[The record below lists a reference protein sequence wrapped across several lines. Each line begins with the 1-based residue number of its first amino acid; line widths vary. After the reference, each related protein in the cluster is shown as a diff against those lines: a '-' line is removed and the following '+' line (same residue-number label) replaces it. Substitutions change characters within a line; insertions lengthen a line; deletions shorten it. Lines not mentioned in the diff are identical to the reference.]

1 MNFQSLIFWNS
12 YLLIST
18 CKISKY
24 EKNPW
29 TSLTH
34 LPDTAWFL
42 QPLALKPPYLAN
54 HPLPGV
60 GENLK
65 SPEGLTK
72 LSTIFLEREDSMKW
86 LVYFNPGK
94 TQLALFDW
102 SSDTGAIDW
111 KWMSLFL
118 RKKMSSK
125 MQGLTLSSRLDW
137 GFYIISVA
145 ETASKKIG
153 ALIRS
158 MKSLS
163 PEVVLYLYKS
173 TIWLYMEHSCHVWAS
188 VPSCYSELL
197 DKLQK

>member
-1 MNFQSLIFWNS
+1 M
-12 YLLIST
+12 
-18 CKISKY
+18 
-24 EKNPW
+24 
-29 TSLTH
+29 
-34 LPDTAWFL
+34 
-42 QPLALKPPYLAN
+42 AN

-65 SPEGLTK
+65 SPQGLAK
-72 LSTIFLEREDSMKW
+72 LSTIFLEGEDCMKW

-102 SSDTGAIDW
+102 SSDTGAIDV
-111 KWMSLFL
+111 KMDESVLE
-118 RKKMSSK
+118 KKMSFK

-137 GFYIISVA
+137 GFYIISIA

-153 ALIRS
+153 TLIHS
-158 MKSLS
+158 LKSLS

-173 TIWLYMEHSCHVWAS
+173 TIWLCMKHSCHVWAS
-188 VPSCYSELL
+188 VPSCYLELL